1 MAPAPLSFNAANLF
15 STIVNTGEVTK
26 AWCKW
31 NRWNLIG
38 MIIELTDFF
47 FFFYVHR
54 NYIKKDLAQFAREN
68 PQIEIVVQQRKA
80 HHPIIRGQYCKFI
93 WYAFIDVGRTKMSIT
108 PFLSLFFLL
117 VNGREK
123 VICTRN
129 MPPNEIAT
137 KVNLLRDSSGEKL
150 KNLTKKPVISTT
162 ESVRGIWS
170 PFHSNPH
177 AI

>member
-1 MAPAPLSFNAANLF
+1 MSFTTKLLSTTNNGTGAFVLQCRKLVFNYCELWGSN
-15 STIVNTGEVTK
+15 K
-26 AWCKW
+26 
-31 NRWNLIG
+31 G
-38 MIIELTDFF
+38 M
-47 FFFYVHR
+47 V

-80 HHPIIRGQYCKFI
+80 HHPIIRGQY
-93 WYAFIDVGRTKMSIT
+93 
-108 PFLSLFFLL
+108 L
-117 VNGREK
+117 NGREK

-177 AI
+177 SI